1 MPGHQPLLT
10 VGADRIGIP
19 SLEHRE
25 PGTREKAAGLKAA
38 II

>member
-1 MPGHQPLLT
+1 MTGYRPLLI
-10 VGADRIGIP
+10 VGTDVIGIP